1 MADVFTC
8 HLEWSGASGGPTRDA
23 ASYSRDLDTS
33 VAGLRVPMS
42 AAPGSR
48 GDASRANPE
57 QLLVASLSACQA
69 LTYLF
74 VAAKHGVPIAGYSD
88 DADGHLTVVDG
99 RIRMGRV
106 SLHPRIALVSR
117 EHEQQAHALVDE
129 AHRQCIIANSVQVRL
144 DIEPTFVLAEASS

>member
-1 MADVFTC
+1 MADVFTS
-8 HLEWSGASGGPTRDA
+8 HLEWTGAPTGPTSNVT
-23 ASYSRDLDTS
+23 SYSRDVDMS
-33 VAGLRVPMS
+33 VAGSIVPMS
-42 AAPGSR
+42 AAPRSG

-57 QLLVASLSACQA
+57 QLLVAALSACQA

-74 VAAKHGVPIAGYSD
+74 VAAKHGVPISGYSD

-106 SLHPRIALVSR
+106 TLHPRIALVSR
-117 EHEQQAHALVDE
+117 EHEEQARALVDE

-144 DIEPTFVLAEASS
+144 DIQPTFVLAEAL